1 MRAGNASCYSFL
13 MAEEPGNLILQYLRR
28 FDARL
33 ARLEDEML
41 DVKMRLSSIES
52 QLTGLRVDVTHVLHR
67 LDKTDER
74 LLRIE
79 RRLDLVEAD

>member
-1 MRAGNASCYSFL
+1 MV
-13 MAEEPGNLILQYLRR
+13 EEPGNLILQYLRR

-33 ARLEDEML
+33 ARLEDDML

-52 QLTGLRVDVTHVLHR
+52 QIVGLHNEMAHVRGDVVHVLHR
-67 LDKTDER
+67 LDRTDER

>member
-1 MRAGNASCYSFL
+1 
-13 MAEEPGNLILQYLRR
+13 MAEKPDSLILQYLRR

-33 ARLEDEML
+33 ARLEDDMQ
-41 DVKMRLSSIES
+41 DVKVRLGSIES
-52 QLTGLRVDVTHVLHR
+52 QIVGLHTEMSHVRGDVVHVLHR

-79 RRLDLVEAD
+79 RRLDLVEV